1 MRHQMGQQ
9 DVVDVAPTVH
19 HEDNAHVF
27 DRVLIQGRETSL
39 RADPDVVERFGDS
52 TRQRNADPE
61 VEEDVKR
68 RYDLT
73 GVTLDPG
80 HGDRYRDTVL
90 TGVDLGSLEKFGVM
104 GKTVD
109 QSTVPGQLEVGS
121 SMPLRP
127 TSSATLSALC
137 LKNQRTAGT
146 SRPSAR
152 MPPNRSTT
160 RASRPRRPL
169 SPPAITPNAL
179 YPLPCPRLPDAVTP

>member
-1 MRHQMGQQ
+1 M
-9 DVVDVAPTVH
+9 
-19 HEDNAHVF
+19 
-27 DRVLIQGRETSL
+27 
-39 RADPDVVERFGDS
+39 
-52 TRQRNADPE
+52 NADPE
-61 VEEDVKR
+61 IEEDVER

-80 HGDRYRDTVL
+80 PGDRYRDTVL

-109 QSTVPGQLEVGS
+109 QSTVPGQVEVGS
-121 SMPLRP
+121 SMLLRP

-146 SRPSAR
+146 SRPAAR
-152 MPPNRSTT
+152 MLPNRSTT
-160 RASRPRRPL
+160 RASRPHRPL

-179 YPLPCPRLPDAVTP
+179 YPLSCHRLPDAVTP